1 MSLKPP
7 QIQLLVQVPQ
17 EGISVHDELLYKL
30 KNNYTQSGDKRERIS
45 DVVNNDNNNNV
56 NRLTV
61 SQSKNCI
68 FRITGSLYCF
78 NRGFKRMLIAGM
90 IASVPGLLTGV
101 LSMLACRASN
111 STFEELYAKYLN
123 ETQKI

>member
-1 MSLKPP
+1 M
-7 QIQLLVQVPQ
+7 
-17 EGISVHDELLYKL
+17 
-30 KNNYTQSGDKRERIS
+30 
-45 DVVNNDNNNNV
+45 
-56 NRLTV
+56 
-61 SQSKNCI
+61 
-68 FRITGSLYCF
+68 YCF